1 MERGAEKGEEDFFF
15 ISFNCSVHYPMQIK
29 IIRRLKDVFIFHSS
43 IYISLFLS
51 LLPLFVPPC
60 PPPLPP
66 SLFFPLSLISTL
78 PLDAYHVRF
87 LSLCFSFL
95 LFHSFHPFCSLHL
108 RGFCILFFGGAYS
121 TTILILCS
129 PGFFSSYARPTTRC
143 RRAFYAF
150 LPDAPSIHHRFYR
163 RVSVSSVCNLE
174 ATVPR

>member
-1 MERGAEKGEEDFFF
+1 MFFF

-43 IYISLFLS
+43 IHISLFLS
-51 LLPLFVPPC
+51 LLRSLR
-60 PPPLPP
+60 PLPP
-66 SLFFPLSLISTL
+66 PAISVPLLCFPSLARINPSLVSRSSLF
-78 PLDAYHVRF
+78 
-87 LSLCFSFL
+87 SLCFSFPVVP
-95 LFHSFHPFCSLHL
+95 HSFHPFCSLHL

-121 TTILILCS
+121 TTATILILCS

-150 LPDAPSIHHRFYR
+150 LPDAPPSIHHRFYR

-174 ATVPR
+174 ATVSPVN